1 MGFDLML
8 WTTTIKEEDEGL
20 YWRKFSKRNKTL
32 DLVLFKADDIDNGTN
47 PQYVNNYDGYKGD
60 TTLGTLKSLN
70 NFDSIA
76 KISNNYNR
84 REVYEIINWLDEYFK
99 LIEDNKEE
107 AYKYKDG
114 AIPIHYWGEY

>member
-32 DLVLFKADDIDNGTN
+32 DLVLFKADDIDNGTK

-60 TTLGTLKSLN
+60 TTLATLKSLN

-76 KISNNYNR
+76 KVSNNYDR
-84 REVYEIINWLDEYFK
+84 RAVYEIINWLDGYFK
-99 LIEDNKEE
+99 LLEDNMEE
-107 AYKYKDG
+107 VYKNKDG
-114 AIPIHYWGEY
+114 GIPIHYWGEY